1 MPPSFYYPY
10 RLDMGPRWR
19 TKGIADY
26 VPPKLGP
33 RYVCLVPQVD
43 EDGNEIAGIR
53 LPEITAPTATYT
65 GWGMRSPSY
74 SRTLGRNMGRVWPLP
89 ITAEERKKKGDPRK
103 SILERFPTK
112 AEYLYE
118 VTKSILNL
126 KQQRLLLDE
135 DATRLLMEAAQ
146 TAYWPID
153 EDIPQI
159 EITEVLAEPA
169 EVRAGETLLLSVGF
183 AGLTKDILTVQAKF
197 REATH
202 LYYVLN
208 DKGKDGDMVSDDN
221 VWSYKIQ
228 LPSNVPSGEFH
239 LDIWAL
245 DKDLNRI
252 YVTGTMK
259 EGIGE
264 SGSAVFVA
272 N

>member
-1 MPPSFYYPY
+1 MPPSHYHPY

-74 SRTLGRNMGRVWPLP
+74 SRTLGRNMGRVRPLP
-89 ITAEERKKKGDPRK
+89 ITAEERKEKGDPRK

-118 VTKSILNL
+118 VTKSILHL

-146 TAYWPID
+146 TTYWPIV
-153 EDIPQI
+153 EDIPLV

-169 EVRAGETLLLSVGF
+169 EVRAGDALLLSVGF
-183 AGLTKDILTVQAKF
+183 RGLIEDILTVQLAEDAGIKPQHDHPPQLF
-197 REATH
+197 PVTIEELGNRLFSPAAELAQFGGGFESVGH
-202 LYYVLN
+202 L
-208 DKGKDGDMVSDDN
+208 
-221 VWSYKIQ
+221 
-228 LPSNVPSGEFH
+228 
-239 LDIWAL
+239 
-245 DKDLNRI
+245 
-252 YVTGTMK
+252 
-259 EGIGE
+259 
-264 SGSAVFVA
+264 GSRGRQQR
-272 N
+272 